1 MHRVSKIK
9 IMPIQNLFQSLFKLC
24 LTPLLFMPLVSNAKD
39 PCPDWGERV
48 KGFPVDICQ
57 SANVQPSTGRTVRGR
72 TIYYQDIGPANANS
86 RVLVIGT
93 IHGDEQSSA
102 SFTFHWLNFAQKN
115 NLNTHW
121 RFIPIVNPDSL
132 MSKPSRRTNANG
144 VDLNRNFPTPNWD
157 VEAPKHWA
165 VRTRKDPRRFPGKQA
180 LSEPESQFIVEQI
193 NTFKPTLIVSIHAP
207 YGVLDF
213 DGPKIP
219 PKKLGFLFLDQVG
232 IFPGSLGNY
241 SGVHRGIPVVTVEL
255 PNSQEVPSPLEITRM
270 WVDLTQWMNQT
281 FTEVAKRP

>member
-1 MHRVSKIK
+1 MGKIGA
-9 IMPIQNLFQSLFKLC
+9 MPIQNTLKSISTIC
-24 LTPLLFMPLVSNAKD
+24 LSALLLLPLAAKAKD
-39 PCPDWGERV
+39 PCPDWGAKV
-48 KGFPVDICQ
+48 KSFPIAICQ
-57 SANVQPSTGRTVRGR
+57 SANVQPSTGKTVRGR
-72 TIYYQDIGPANANS
+72 TIYFQDTGPVNAAS

-102 SFTFHWLNFAQKN
+102 SLAFHWLNYAQKN

-132 MSKPSRRTNANG
+132 MSNPSRRTNANG

-157 VEAPKHWA
+157 QEAKKHWTT
-165 VRTRKDPRRFPGKQA
+165 RTRKDPRRFPGNQS
-180 LSEPESQFIVEQI
+180 LSEPESKFIVEQI

-213 DGPKIP
+213 DGPKAP
-219 PKKLGFLFLDQVG
+219 PKKLGFLYLDQVG

-255 PNSQEVPSPLEITRM
+255 PNALEVPPPLEITRM
-270 WVDLTQWMNQT
+270 WTDLTTWMNQT
-281 FTEVAKRP
+281 FSETAKRP